1 MRSRWKSL
9 LLLLVFLAACQPL
22 GNRFFPQSSPPAASQ
37 GAEAVSEQSPFP
49 TASQEIV
56 ESGPTPVVAGVDL
69 TGPVQA
75 LPQPSPPPAPEEA
88 SAQPVELLRFVF
100 PTPGP
105 QPVSAWRPPLYST
118 PWAPTPYDHFFFSR
132 PIAANEINWPLA
144 DYRYGGIFLPEVV
157 HTGIDIPCRVG
168 TPVLAAGAGRVT
180 WTGYGLYRGVEDE
193 TDPYGLAVAIKHDFG
208 YQGNTLFTVYGHLD
222 RIDVLLG
229 QHVEAGDL
237 IGLSGQTGKVTGP
250 HLHFEVRV
258 GRNNYF
264 VSRNPELWLAPPQGW
279 GVLVARVQDS
289 NGDLLHSHTINVL
302 LKSTGQTWTVNTYGK
317 GTVNSDEYYQENM
330 VLGDLPAGEYVVW
343 LPFEGS
349 TYDLDIEIK
358 PGIVTYFTFRGKR
371 GYNTNLPPTPGAK
384 FTPPAPAGSATP

>member
-1 MRSRWKSL
+1 M
-9 LLLLVFLAACQPL
+9 
-22 GNRFFPQSSPPAASQ
+22 
-37 GAEAVSEQSPFP
+37 
-49 TASQEIV
+49 EI
-56 ESGPTPVVAGVDL
+56 GPTPVVAGQYL
-69 TGPVQA
+69 TEQGET
-75 LPQPSPPPAPEEA
+75 LPQPSPLPAPDNA
-88 SAQPVELLRFVF
+88 PAQSPELLRFVF

-118 PWAPTPYDHFFFSR
+118 PWAPTSYDHFFFSR

-157 HTGIDIPCRVG
+157 HTGIDIPSRVG

-208 YQGNTLFTVYGHLD
+208 YQGNTLFTVYGHLE

-229 QHVEAGDL
+229 QHVEAGDQ

-289 NGDLLHSHTINVL
+289 NGDLLHSHTVNVM
-302 LKSTGQTWTVNTYGK
+302 LKSTGQNWAVNTYGK
-317 GTVNSDEYYQENM
+317 GTVNSDDYYQENL

-349 TYDLDIEIK
+349 TYDLELEIK
-358 PGIVTYFTFRGKR
+358 PGLVTYFTFRGKR

-384 FTPPAPAGSATP
+384 FTPPVPAGSATP